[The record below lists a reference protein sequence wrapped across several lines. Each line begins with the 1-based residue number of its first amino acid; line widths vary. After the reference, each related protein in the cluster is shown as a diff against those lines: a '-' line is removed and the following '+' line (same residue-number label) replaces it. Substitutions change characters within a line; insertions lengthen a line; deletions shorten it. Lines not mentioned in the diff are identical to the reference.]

1 MVKERERL
9 LRELEQESRRSTLDG
24 LHFFQAVAERSGMNL
39 TDLQCLAILT
49 SAGPVTAGQLAET
62 MGLTTGAVTG
72 VINRLERA
80 GYVLR
85 EKDPA
90 DGRRVVV
97 RPIGEKLERVGAG
110 FFGSQQEALDALTSG
125 YEERDLALLLDFVR
139 RSNAITRD
147 EIFRIRATSEGREG
161 DAFSAPLGSVRS
173 GRLVFAN
180 GASRLTLR
188 AGSGMDELYRSSF
201 EGPPPRVDVEDGTVT
216 FRRPRQVRALRSAK
230 ALRGGHAEHR
240 RPVADRG
247 KGRASEVNAHLD
259 GLDLSGLEIR
269 GGASTFRVE
278 LPEPSGEVPV
288 RISGG
293 ASEIIVRRPPGVAAR
308 VRLKG
313 WASQL
318 TFDDRTYGGV
328 GNEPAAAKPGLR
340 GCRRAL
346 QRRDLRQRERH
357 HAYDLRARQMSLMRC
372 TTLQDVE
379 TRKLIRRLPGKR
391 RLDQCI
397 DRHAPVRAG
406 DERVRRRGQR

>member
-1 MVKERERL
+1 MSKERERL

-97 RPIGEKLERVGAG
+97 RPIGENLERVGAG
-110 FFGSQQEALDALTSG
+110 FFGSQEEALDALTSG

-139 RSNAITRD
+139 RANAITRD
-147 EIFRIRATSEGREG
+147 EIFRIRAASEGREG

-201 EGPPPRVDVEDGTVT
+201 EGPPPRVEVEDGTVT
-216 FRRPRQVRALRSAK
+216 FRRPRRFALFDPRRHSEEIKLSTAVPWRIEV
-230 ALRGGHAEHR
+230 RGG
-240 RPVADRG
+240 
-247 KGRASEVNAHLD
+247 ASEVNAHLD

-318 TFDDRTYGGV
+318 IFDDRTYSGV
-328 GNEPAAAKPGLR
+328 GNDVRLQSPGYEDAAGRYNVEINGSASDITLTTS
-340 GCRRAL
+340 
-346 QRRDLRQRERH
+346 ERS
-357 HAYDLRARQMSLMRC
+357 A
-372 TTLQDVE
+372 
-379 TRKLIRRLPGKR
+379 
-391 RLDQCI
+391 
-397 DRHAPVRAG
+397 
-406 DERVRRRGQR
+406 

>member
-1 MVKERERL
+1 MSKERERL

-49 SAGPVTAGQLAET
+49 LAGPVTAGQLAET

-97 RPIGEKLERVGAG
+97 RPIGEKLESVGAG
-110 FFGSQQEALDALTSG
+110 FFGSQEEALDALTSG

-139 RSNAITRD
+139 RANTITRD
-147 EIFRIRATSEGREG
+147 EIFRLRAAPEGREG
-161 DAFSAPLGSVRS
+161 EAFSAPLGSVRS

-188 AGSGMDELYRSSF
+188 ASSGMEELYRSSF
-201 EGPPPRVDVEDGTVT
+201 EGPPPRVEVKDGTVT
-216 FRRPRQVRALRSAK
+216 FRRSRRFALFDPRRHSEEVTLSTAVPWRIEI
-230 ALRGGHAEHR
+230 RGG
-240 RPVADRG
+240 
-247 KGRASEVNAHLD
+247 ASEVNAHLD
-259 GLDLSGLEIR
+259 GLDLSELEIR
-269 GGASTFRVE
+269 GGASAFRVE

-288 RISGG
+288 RLSGG
-293 ASEIIVRRPPGVAAR
+293 ASEIVVRRPPGVAAR

-328 GNEPAAAKPGLR
+328 GN
-340 GCRRAL
+340 
-346 QRRDLRQRERH
+346 DLRLQSPGYEDAAGRYNVEVYGS
-357 HAYDLRARQMSLMRC
+357 ASDITL
-372 TTLQDVE
+372 TTS
-379 TRKLIRRLPGKR
+379 KR
-391 RLDQCI
+391 S
-397 DRHAPVRAG
+397 A
-406 DERVRRRGQR
+406 